1 MTDEKQIESRIKE
14 IEAEM
19 SSADFWENKEKAQAA
34 VRELNELKQKL
45 EGAKVID
52 RGDAILTILSGAGGD
67 DAEDFSAMLLE
78 MYLKYFGKKG
88 WQTSLVHENKN
99 DHGGYRNI
107 TIEIHGKN
115 SYGDL
120 KNESG
125 VHRLVRISP
134 FDAKKLRHTSF
145 SLVEVLPKL
154 SKVIAI
160 EIPEKDLRVEFAR
173 AGGPGGQNV
182 NKRETAV
189 RVVHIPTGLSVHAT
203 GERSQAQNREK
214 ALEILKAKLFKK
226 AEEER
231 KNLKESMQIS
241 KTTEIEWGNQI
252 RSYVLHPYKMVK
264 DHRTG
269 RETSNVEAVLAGDI
283 DDFIAAE
290 KSL

>member
-231 KNLKESMQIS
+231 RNLKESMQIS

-283 DDFIAAE
+283 DDFIVAE
-290 KSL
+290 KNL

>member
-1 MTDEKQIESRIKE
+1 MIDENKITEKIKE
-14 IEAEM
+14 LEEAM
-19 SSADFWENKEKAQAA
+19 ANPDFWNDKDKAQAG
-34 VRELNELKQKL
+34 VRELNDLK
-45 EGAKVID
+45 AKKQNAEAID
-52 RGDAILTILSGAGGD
+52 RGDAIMTLLSGAGGD
-67 DAEDFSAMLLE
+67 DAEDFSRILLE
-78 MYLKYFGKKG
+78 MYLKFIGKKK
-88 WQTSLVHENKN
+88 WSYSLIHENKN
-99 DHGGYRNI
+99 DRGGYRNI
-107 TIEIHGKN
+107 TIEINGRGV
-115 SYGDL
+115 YGTL

-134 FDAKKLRHTSF
+134 FSSKSMRHTSF
-145 SLVEVLPKL
+145 SMVEVLPKVP
-154 SKVIAI
+154 KTIAV
-160 EIPEKDLRVEFAR
+160 EIPPADLKIEFAK

-189 RVVHIPTGLSVHAT
+189 RIVHIPTNIAVHAT

-214 ALEILKAKLFKK
+214 AMEILKAKLFKK

-283 DDFIAAE
+283 DDFIVAE
-290 KSL
+290 KNL